1 MVIYLKSIALVLSM
15 LVAMPALAEQA
26 RQPVADKV
34 TAYSGTQGVKVW
46 TLRIGERSANQA
58 LVQVDG
64 IDHDWRLKIQKMDV
78 EKTSRDMRYSTLVN
92 GEKFVALIV
101 RGNSGELYLPGEL
114 QEISVKYDDVLSGKG
129 NAEAFL
135 TDYLK

>member
-1 MVIYLKSIALVLSM
+1 MVNYLKSIALVLSM
-15 LVAMPALAEQA
+15 LVAMPAMAGQA
-26 RQPVADKV
+26 RPLVADKV
-34 TAYSGTQGVKVW
+34 TAYRGTQGVKVW

-58 LVQVDG
+58 LVQIDG
-64 IDHDWRLKIQKMDV
+64 VDHDWRLKIQKMDV
-78 EKTSRDMRYSTLVN
+78 EKTSRDVRYSTQVN
-92 GEKFVALIV
+92 GEKFIALIV

-114 QEISVKYDDVLSGKG
+114 QEIGVKYDDVLSGKG